1 VNNQCTWLDLNL
13 VDQTILNFIKI
24 TYLYDVPSNCSIV
37 FNSSLL
43 GLDNL
48 PDLEDL
54 ESKLNAYYAKVEK
67 DTGLSKG

>member
-1 VNNQCTWLDLNL
+1 VLTVGACANMLFLSCDCHFII
-13 VDQTILNFIKI
+13 ILF
-24 TYLYDVPSNCSIV
+24 D
-37 FNSSLL
+37 SSLL
-43 GLDNL
+43 GLENL

>member
-1 VNNQCTWLDLNL
+1 MAGTYKTTHIFQCDYHLII
-13 VDQTILNFIKI
+13 ILF
-24 TYLYDVPSNCSIV
+24 LSR
-37 FNSSLL
+37 LL